1 MAAHDND
8 HILPEED
15 PHNPYASANR
25 WRHQESSA
33 FARAAVARD
42 PHTSSAHTRD
52 LSDYLNSTRVEGNQ
66 PDSHG
71 TGNYRPIVVG
81 SSDGAH
87 DGIGVEDGKE
97 VVCGPLLNYRR
108 MEGRTWH
115 GSVLLVTKGGG
126 KTQAFQPTL
135 TIGRITEAPG
145 QQGLVHEG
153 SAVNGA
159 TADAVQSSHGID
171 IAGICLYSDPR
182 NTFWQFPLT
191 CDIGDTETK
200 WAYSIADVH
209 YKSATKPKTNYF
221 YIPAINESMRMM
233 FHSCNGFSVGT
244 DEEAWSGPALWND
257 VMRSHAQAPLHV
269 MIGGGDQ
276 IYNDGIRVKGPLRE
290 WTDIGNPK
298 KRREYPFPESL
309 REACDDY
316 YLNNYIRWYSTEP
329 FAAANG
335 QIPQLNIWDDHD
347 IIDGFGSYV
356 NEFMKCDVF
365 RGIGGTA
372 HKYYML
378 FQHHLPPPAST
389 YTSDAPETA
398 TYGPEQDPKQLIN
411 TYVRQQVFDSS
422 YIIGSKPGP
431 YVAEHSMNMFAK
443 LGARVAF
450 LGIDARTERT
460 RHQVNY
466 PETYDMI
473 FDRLRNEL
481 GAAAAAG
488 QSFRHLILL
497 LGIPIAY
504 PRLTW
509 LENVFTSPLIAPVKF
524 LNRRFGFGGG
534 VFNHFDGSVDLLDD
548 LDDHYTARTHK
559 KERNAMIKRFQDI
572 CSEFSV
578 RLTILGGDVH
588 LAALGRFYSNPNLH
602 IPVEADHRYM
612 VNVVSS
618 AIVNKPPP
626 AAIAN
631 LLASRNKIHHLDADT
646 DETLMALFD
655 KDPGSSNR
663 TRSSNK
669 VTMPSRNYALIT
681 ENSPSNHGIAT
692 NGHAEAA
699 NGNLSENQ
707 FDGKNGHSFLSQ
719 GEFGAGTKH
728 KAAAF
733 ETHGKHHDGSLDV
746 CIKVEIDQHD
756 KEGKTEPYGLSIP
769 VLNYEAG
776 KFGTNAHSH
785 HLRQHR
791 SRPGTAG
798 RQSTRAP
805 STAPSLPASAPEAG
819 H

>member
-1 MAAHDND
+1 MAAHDHD
-8 HILPEED
+8 HTLPDED
-15 PHNPYASANR
+15 PRNPYASANR

-42 PHTSSAHTRD
+42 PHTSSAHTSD
-52 LSDYLNSTRVEGNQ
+52 LSDYLNSTRVEGNR
-66 PDSHG
+66 PDSNG

-87 DGIGVEDGKE
+87 DGIGVDDGKE

-115 GSVLLVTKGGG
+115 GSVLLVIKGGG
-126 KTQAFQPTL
+126 INQTFQPTL
-135 TIGRITEAPG
+135 SLGRVAEASG

-159 TADAVQSSHGID
+159 AAGTLQSNHGTNID
-171 IAGICLYSDPR
+171 GVCLYSDPR
-182 NTFWQFPLT
+182 NTFWQFSLA
-191 CDIGDTETK
+191 CDIADRETK
-200 WAYSIADVH
+200 WAYSIADVR

-244 DEEAWSGPALWND
+244 DEDAWSGPALWND

-269 MIGGGDQ
+269 MMGGGDQ

-298 KRREYPFPESL
+298 KRREFPFPESL

-329 FAAANG
+329 FASANG

-389 YTSDAPETA
+389 YTSDAPETN
-398 TYGPEQDPKQLIN
+398 THGPEQDPKQLVN
-411 TYVRQQVFDSS
+411 TYVRQQAFDSS

-466 PETYDMI
+466 PETYEMI
-473 FDRLRNEL
+473 FGRLRDEL
-481 GAAAAAG
+481 GAAIAAG
-488 QSFRHLILL
+488 QPIRHLILL

-504 PRLTW
+504 PV
-509 LENVFTSPLIAPVKF
+509 NAP
-524 LNRRFGFGGG
+524 
-534 VFNHFDGSVDLLDD
+534 
-548 LDDHYTARTHK
+548 TTP
-559 KERNAMIKRFQDI
+559 E
-572 CSEFSV
+572 
-578 RLTILGGDVH
+578 
-588 LAALGRFYSNPNLH
+588 
-602 IPVEADHRYM
+602 
-612 VNVVSS
+612 
-618 AIVNKPPP
+618 
-626 AAIAN
+626 
-631 LLASRNKIHHLDADT
+631 
-646 DETLMALFD
+646 
-655 KDPGSSNR
+655 
-663 TRSSNK
+663 
-669 VTMPSRNYALIT
+669 
-681 ENSPSNHGIAT
+681 
-692 NGHAEAA
+692 
-699 NGNLSENQ
+699 
-707 FDGKNGHSFLSQ
+707 
-719 GEFGAGTKH
+719 
-728 KAAAF
+728 
-733 ETHGKHHDGSLDV
+733 SL
-746 CIKVEIDQHD
+746 
-756 KEGKTEPYGLSIP
+756 
-769 VLNYEAG
+769 
-776 KFGTNAHSH
+776 
-785 HLRQHR
+785 
-791 SRPGTAG
+791 
-798 RQSTRAP
+798 
-805 STAPSLPASAPEAG
+805 
-819 H
+819 